1 MSDSETEISEEVLQ
15 KEITEILKH
24 ASLENTSTKKVI
36 QKLEKK
42 LGVDLSSKKKMIDQI
57 VMDIVNNMES
67 EDEDMDES
75 SDEEPK
81 KKAPPKKVKKED
93 DDEDDEERDDS
104 NDSDWG
110 SDVRR
115 IFMNSECSDE
125 CSCTPQDPHI
135 PINIKRRIIRKHF
148 TDQPRKGLILKRVAP
163 NYSDDETDL
172 FGKLTAKKLRRLPEH
187 ERDLMML
194 QINQMLHNKIYSL
207 NVPKESKTTQTS
219 PLTSQ
224 FQTKKLY
231 RVNAI
236 PNLNVS
242 PSKTDSVPTP
252 PAPEPVPEGG
262 SVKKGRKGS
271 GYTKACKLSP
281 ALAELMGESELPRH
295 EVVKRVWAI
304 IKEKQLFDPKNRQYA
319 ICDKALFKVIGEET
333 FHTFSMMKY
342 LKNHFLD

>member
-1 MSDSETEISEEVLQ
+1 MSDSETEISEEILQ
-15 KEITEILKH
+15 KEIADILDH

-81 KKAPPKKVKKED
+81 KKAPPKKVKKEE

-110 SDVRR
+110 SAVGRL
-115 IFMNSECSDE
+115 FMNSECSDD
-125 CSCTPQDPHI
+125 CSCTQQDSHI
-135 PINIKRRIIRKHF
+135 PSNIKRRVIRKHF
-148 TDQPRKGLILKRVAP
+148 TDQPRKAVILKRVAP
-163 NYSDDETDL
+163 NYSDDEAEL
-172 FGKLTAKKLRRLPEH
+172 FGKLTAKKLRKLPEH

-194 QINQMLHNKIYSL
+194 RINQMLLVKLYSINMHL
-207 NVPKESKTTQTS
+207 DKATQTTPLPS
-219 PLTSQ
+219 PQ

-236 PNLNVS
+236 PNINKPPNQTTAS
-242 PSKTDSVPTP
+242 APIP
-252 PAPEPVPEGG
+252 PANEPKPEVTTTKETPE
-262 SVKKGRKGS
+262 SSWTGRFCS
-271 GYTKACKLSP
+271 I
-281 ALAELMGESELPRH
+281 M
-295 EVVKRVWAI
+295 
-304 IKEKQLFDPKNRQYA
+304 
-319 ICDKALFKVIGEET
+319 
-333 FHTFSMMKY
+333 
-342 LKNHFLD
+342 

>member
-1 MSDSETEISEEVLQ
+1 MSDSETEISEEILQ
-15 KEITEILKH
+15 KEIADILDH

-81 KKAPPKKVKKED
+81 KKAPPKKVKKEE

-110 SDVRR
+110 SGGKKKKA
-115 IFMNSECSDE
+115 EE
-125 CSCTPQDPHI
+125 
-135 PINIKRRIIRKHF
+135 KK
-148 TDQPRKGLILKRVAP
+148 KKAAP
-163 NYSDDETDL
+163 KS
-172 FGKLTAKKLRRLPEH
+172 KK
-187 ERDLMML
+187 D
-194 QINQMLHNKIYSL
+194 K
-207 NVPKESKTTQTS
+207 
-219 PLTSQ
+219 
-224 FQTKKLY
+224 TKK
-231 RVNAI
+231 
-236 PNLNVS
+236 
-242 PSKTDSVPTP
+242 
-252 PAPEPVPEGG
+252 GG
-262 SVKKGRKGS
+262 VKKARKGS
-271 GYTKACKLSP
+271 GYTRACKLSP